1 MISFIWHSAISKTI
15 GIETRSMVINGKR
28 EGEGEGGG
36 GEREREREVIFKGTA
51 GRSIWR

>member
-36 GEREREREVIFKGTA
+36 GREREREVIFKGTA